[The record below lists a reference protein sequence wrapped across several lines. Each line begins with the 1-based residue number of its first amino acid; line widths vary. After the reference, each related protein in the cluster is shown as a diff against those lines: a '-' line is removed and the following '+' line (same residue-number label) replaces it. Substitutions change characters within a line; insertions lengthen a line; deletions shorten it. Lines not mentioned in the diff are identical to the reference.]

1 MIDLNA
7 THSEELNQGNG
18 ALVVGADHTG
28 TEAGD
33 DRNADVDEFADLFA
47 DDTADEIDG
56 DGEEIETEVE
66 DTDELVDDELVED
79 ETELEAEA
87 KPEAEPAKPEPEKA
101 VVAEPEK
108 PAAVAGSELVFPP
121 EIIPGT
127 IEYIKRIDQEA
138 REMVKK
144 QLGLTD
150 ETFDPEFDTQHRFAL
165 ERAARKLDFKAEQFY
180 EDKKQEIK
188 QAEEIN
194 NAFASADNQI
204 ATILGSE
211 ELGKVFVETVANLP
225 HRKVIEMQQKAEK
238 GDYSSFINLA
248 TKIAQVKGK
257 VNAINNRP
265 AAPKSAAARPQ
276 QIITEIADRN
286 DDDGVAGLLGL

>member
-7 THSEELNQGNG
+7 AHGEDPNQGDV
-18 ALVVGADHTG
+18 ALTVGADQTG
-28 TEAGD
+28 TEAGAD
-33 DRNADVDEFADLFA
+33 NNADNDEFADLFD
-47 DDTADEIDG
+47 DDTDPESEDE
-56 DGEEIETEVE
+56 ETEIEAE
-66 DTDELVDDELVED
+66 DTDESFIDELDND
-79 ETELEAEA
+79 EPEPEET
-87 KPEAEPAKPEPEKA
+87 KPAPEKA
-101 VVAEPEK
+101 VVAEAEK
-108 PAAVAGSELVFPP
+108 PAAPASAALTFPP

-165 ERAARKLDFKAEQFY
+165 ERASRKLDLKAEKFY
-180 EDKKQEIK
+180 EDKKQEVK
-188 QAEEIN
+188 QAEEAN

-204 ATILGSE
+204 ASILGSE
-211 ELGKVFVETVANLP
+211 ELGKVFIETVANLP
-225 HRKVIEMQQKAEK
+225 HRKVMEMERKAGK
-238 GDYSSFINLA
+238 GDYSSYINLA

-265 AAPKSAAARPQ
+265 AAPRPEAPRTQ
-276 QIITEIADRN
+276 QIRTEIADGN